1 MEATQSKTGT
11 STAPTPSPSRRH
23 QRRVRKFHA
32 LLSEETF
39 VDFVQP
45 VTLDQVEQ
53 AIEFLDQNFGPWQ
66 KRSLGAAADYVLPAI
81 HKLFPAQRR
90 FGFVAP
96 FGPKQ
101 TPREGFGQWLNRC
114 VFGSVG
120 LTASVRRESREAR

>member
-1 MEATQSKTGT
+1 MEATQSNTGT
-11 STAPTPSPSRRH
+11 PPAPSRRH

-32 LLSEETF
+32 VLSEETF

-45 VTLDQVEQ
+45 VTLEQVEQ
-53 AIEFLDQNFGPWQ
+53 AIEFLDQNFGPWEKQ
-66 KRSLGAAADYVLPAI
+66 SLSAAADYVLPAI
-81 HKLFPAQRR
+81 HKLFPERRR

-114 VFGSVG
+114 VFGTVD
-120 LTASVRRESREAR
+120 LAATVRRESRQAR